1 MRYFSPPRARRNL
14 DLALMLRCCPLC
26 MGDLEFRSD
35 FTGEYY
41 TCLQCSKRADPPA
54 SVGRLAIPAPH
65 HRTPLTRPGTVFN

>member
-1 MRYFSPPRARRNL
+1 MRYFPSRARQNL
-14 DLALMLRCCPLC
+14 DLALMLRCCPHC

-54 SVGRLAIPAPH
+54 SFARLAAIVPESRP
-65 HRTPLTRPGTVFN
+65 PLTRPGTAFS

>member
-1 MRYFSPPRARRNL
+1 MRYFPSRARQNL
-14 DLALMLRCCPLC
+14 DLALMLRCCPHC

-54 SVGRLAIPAPH
+54 GAGRPSFADSRS
-65 HRTPLTRPGTVFN
+65 RTRLTRPGMASR

>member
-1 MRYFSPPRARRNL
+1 MRYFPPRARRNL
-14 DLALMLRCCPLC
+14 DLALMLKCCPHC

-54 SVGRLAIPAPH
+54 SVGHLAILAPPK
-65 HRTPLTRPGTVFN
+65 RTHPTRPPTVFN

>member
-1 MRYFSPPRARRNL
+1 MRYFPPRARQNL
-14 DLALMLRCCPLC
+14 DLALMLRCCPHC

-54 SVGRLAIPAPH
+54 GFARLAAIVPESRP
-65 HRTPLTRPGTVFN
+65 PLTRPGTAFS

>member
-1 MRYFSPPRARRNL
+1 MRYVPPRERQNL
-14 DLALMLRCCPLC
+14 DLALMLRCCPHC

-54 SVGRLAIPAPH
+54 SAGHMAILAPH
-65 HRTPLTRPGTVFN
+65 DRTHLTRPGTVVN

>member
-1 MRYFSPPRARRNL
+1 MRYFPPRARQDL
-14 DLALMLRCCPLC
+14 DLALMLRCCPHC

-54 SVGRLAIPAPH
+54 GVGHPAILGPH
-65 HRTPLTRPGTVFN
+65 IRTRLTRPGMVFN

>member
-1 MRYFSPPRARRNL
+1 MRYFPPRARQNL
-14 DLALMLRCCPLC
+14 DLALMLRCCPHC

-54 SVGRLAIPAPH
+54 SVGLLAALAPH
-65 HRTPLTRPGTVFN
+65 SRTSLTRPGTVFN

>member
-1 MRYFSPPRARRNL
+1 MRYFPPRARQNL
-14 DLALMLRCCPLC
+14 DLALMLRCCPHC

-54 SVGRLAIPAPH
+54 SVGHLAVLAPH
-65 HRTPLTRPGTVFN
+65 SRTSFTRPGTVFS

>member
-1 MRYFSPPRARRNL
+1 MRYFPPRARQNL
-14 DLALMLRCCPLC
+14 DLALMLRCCPHC

-54 SVGRLAIPAPH
+54 SFSRLAALVPDSRP
-65 HRTPLTRPGTVFN
+65 PPTRPGTAFS